1 VTEQDRA
8 RYLAAMH
15 GVQSGV
21 ALKMNHD
28 GGPAAGET
36 SPKHLRTG
44 VNAAM
49 VEHSALV
56 KLLVDKGVIPV
67 DEYEAALADAA
78 ERERVLYEQ
87 WADAHYG
94 REPGTVHLG

>member
-1 VTEQDRA
+1 
-8 RYLAAMH
+8 MH

-28 GGPAAGET
+28 GGPVSGET

-49 VEHSALV
+49 VEHSALT
-56 KLLVDKGVIPV
+56 KLLIDKGVITV
-67 DEYEAALADAA
+67 DEYQAELADSA
-78 ERERVLYEQ
+78 ERERLLYEQ
-87 WADAHYG
+87 WADRHHG
-94 REPGTVHLG
+94 RAPGTFTLA